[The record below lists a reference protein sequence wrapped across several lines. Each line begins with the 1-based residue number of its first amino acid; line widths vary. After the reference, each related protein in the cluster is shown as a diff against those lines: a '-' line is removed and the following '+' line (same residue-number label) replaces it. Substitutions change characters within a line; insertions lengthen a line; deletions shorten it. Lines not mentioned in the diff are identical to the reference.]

1 MPVELAPLIRTEDR
15 FTVAV
20 WRTLRQRATALDR
33 PTVERLAAGAGLRD
47 EALEALLHRSGEL
60 DEAGR
65 LAGLGGLSTADHP
78 HHLILEGVALSA
90 WCAWDPFFLV
100 PALGEG
106 DATLETSDPISGSAL
121 AVQFA
126 DGAPVAASGVQ
137 PVLSMVRTRGDTDR
151 SDKAGGDS
159 ARPAGI
165 EELWSSFCGLVHL
178 FESPA
183 TAARFFDGRD
193 AAFDLL
199 SIPEAARLAEET
211 HASILRAA
219 RDLRTAAR
227 GAEGRRRG
235 ETA

>member
-106 DATLETSDPISGSAL
+106 EATLETSDPISGSAL

-126 DGAPVAASGVQ
+126 EGSPQPSAGIA
-137 PVLSMVRTRGDTDR
+137 PVLSMVRARVGASRAEAAADNT
-151 SDKAGGDS
+151 S
-159 ARPAGI
+159 RPASV
-165 EELWSSFCGLVHL
+165 EELWSSFCDLVHL
-178 FESPA
+178 FESRE
-183 TAARFFDGRD
+183 TAERFFDGRD

-199 SIPEAARLAEET
+199 SIADAATLAEET
-211 HASILRAA
+211 HASLLRAA
-219 RDLRTAAR
+219 RESR
-227 GAEGRRRG
+227 G
-235 ETA
+235 

>member
-100 PALGEG
+100 PALAET
-106 DATLETSDPISGSAL
+106 ATLETADPVSGSTFT
-121 AVQFA
+121 VHFVEGSPQ
-126 DGAPVAASGVQ
+126 
-137 PVLSMVRTRGDTDR
+137 
-151 SDKAGGDS
+151 
-159 ARPAGI
+159 AR
-165 EELWSSFCGLVHL
+165 
-178 FESPA
+178 
-183 TAARFFDGRD
+183 
-193 AAFDLL
+193 
-199 SIPEAARLAEET
+199 
-211 HASILRAA
+211 
-219 RDLRTAAR
+219 
-227 GAEGRRRG
+227 
-235 ETA
+235 